1 MLFVGRAWLQLGLGI
16 FSGIHY
22 TAVFSSSCVNG
33 GPEKLKQ
40 LDWEFPGGRAVKNS
54 ALSLLWLQFDPWPGN
69 FCMLDQK
76 KEGSEKFLSLD
87 L

>member
-69 FCMLDQK
+69 FCMPWHGQ
-76 KEGSEKFLSLD
+76 KFLKKLNK
-87 L
+87 